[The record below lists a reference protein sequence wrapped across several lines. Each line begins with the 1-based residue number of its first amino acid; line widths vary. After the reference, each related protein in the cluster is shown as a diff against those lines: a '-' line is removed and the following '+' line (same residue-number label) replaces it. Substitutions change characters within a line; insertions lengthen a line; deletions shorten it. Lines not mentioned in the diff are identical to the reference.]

1 MKIYIAGKI
10 AGGRRYRAKFREAAK
25 ALEAAG
31 HVVLNPATLPD
42 GLTDADY
49 MRICMAMVDAADL
62 AVFWHTGNEP
72 ATLTACVFGVCG
84 FENGVMGWIKT
95 TKEKQAAA
103 RTSGSGQKAAPV
115 EPPTEREEPPDAGIK

>member
-10 AGGRRYRAKFREAAK
+10 AGDRRYRAKFREAAK

-95 TKEKQAAA
+95 TKEKVRDRRWEQED
-103 RTSGSGQKAAPV
+103 R
-115 EPPTEREEPPDAGIK
+115 ERMRKEEQEAQNNG